1 MATKNNVSAVM
12 IAQTQITKLSRD
24 GGSTKLGVTPL
35 GETPAGIWDSGTP
48 AGNSADIIA
57 ERSATMEQVKSK
69 TSPSFEQ
76 LDSTICGQEAWI
88 RRLHA

>member
-1 MATKNNVSAVM
+1 MKNNVSAVM
-12 IAQTQITKLSRD
+12 IAQTQITKPSRD

-35 GETPAGIWDSGTP
+35 GGTPAGIWECGTP
-48 AGNSADIIA
+48 AGNLADIIA
-57 ERSATMEQVKSK
+57 ERSATMKQVKSK
-69 TSPSFEQ
+69 TRPSFEQ